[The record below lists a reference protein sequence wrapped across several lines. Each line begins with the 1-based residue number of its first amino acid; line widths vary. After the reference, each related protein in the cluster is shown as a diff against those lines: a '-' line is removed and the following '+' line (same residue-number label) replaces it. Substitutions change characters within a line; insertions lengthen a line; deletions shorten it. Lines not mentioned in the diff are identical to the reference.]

1 MGLLEYLSVSKG
13 PFFTFKDHFG
23 KEHTMRAKT
32 IHNYIME
39 QSQESDYEWIAP
51 ALELVKI
58 CKDERFPREYAVDIE
73 MAILTCFANIE
84 ARVNRGGD
92 KRVTKA
98 NDALAVQYCYD
109 ELGRLMSST
118 DDKKFKKTLNSV
130 RKRYLLEMISSA
142 VNTTTRGQYWRCKAF
157 RDLKEEVI
165 AKSFAKYSMLEEN
178 FNILDMYEEISEETE
193 SIFNEADKNGMFRA
207 EEREAM
213 LNIARIFES
222 ACEHPDADVRAM
234 FAKTNATF
242 KGDHKKQGGQ
252 EAPQSSSE
260 EDVLSK

>member
-1 MGLLEYLSVSKG
+1 MGLLEYLTVSKG
-13 PFFTFKDHFG
+13 PFFTFKDHFD
-23 KEHTMRAKT
+23 KEHTMRAAT
-32 IHNYIME
+32 IHKYIME

-58 CKDERFPREYAVDIE
+58 CKDERFPRKYAVDIE

-118 DDKKFKKTLNSV
+118 DDKNFKKTLNSV

-142 VNTTTRGQYWRCKAF
+142 VNTTTRGQYFKCKAF

-165 AKSFAKYSMLEEN
+165 AKSFAKYSMLEEQ
-178 FNILDMYEEISEETE
+178 FNILDMYEEISDETE
-193 SIFNEADKNGMFRA
+193 IIFSEANKNGMFRVD
-207 EEREAM
+207 ERDAM
-213 LNIARIFES
+213 FSIAKTLECRKES
-222 ACEHPDADVRAM
+222 KDADIR
-234 FAKTNATF
+234 N
-242 KGDHKKQGGQ
+242 
-252 EAPQSSSE
+252 SS
-260 EDVLSK
+260 L

>member
-23 KEHTMRAKT
+23 KEHTMRAAT

-51 ALELVKI
+51 AIELVKI

-73 MAILTCFANIE
+73 MAILNCFANIE

-92 KRVTKA
+92 KYVTKA

-118 DDKKFKKTLNSV
+118 DDKNVKKTLNSV
-130 RKRYLLEMISSA
+130 RTRYLLEMISSA
-142 VNTTTRGQYWRCKAF
+142 VNTTTRGQYFKCQAF

-178 FNILDMYEEISEETE
+178 FNILDMYEEISDETE
-193 SIFNEADKNGMFRA
+193 SIFDEADKNGMFRA
-207 EEREAM
+207 EER
-213 LNIARIFES
+213 
-222 ACEHPDADVRAM
+222 DAM
-234 FAKTNATF
+234 FNIVKALERSDESKDPDIRAAFGKKGATF
-242 KGDHKKQGGQ
+242 KGDHTKYDGQ
-252 EAPQSSSE
+252 NPQSSNE
-260 EDVLSK
+260 EDVMSE

>member
-13 PFFTFKDHFG
+13 PFFTFKDHFD
-23 KEHTMRAKT
+23 KEHTMRAAT
-32 IHNYIME
+32 IHKYIME

-58 CKDERFPREYAVDIE
+58 CKDERFPRKYAVDIE

-109 ELGRLMSST
+109 ELGRLMTST
-118 DDKKFKKTLNSV
+118 NDKDLKKALNSV
-130 RKRYLLEMISSA
+130 RTKYLLEMISSA
-142 VNTTTRGQYWRCKAF
+142 VNTTTRGQYFKCKAF

-165 AKSFAKYSMLEEN
+165 AKSFAKYSMLEEQ
-178 FNILDMYEEISEETE
+178 FNILDMYEEISDETE
-193 SIFNEADKNGMFRA
+193 IIFSEANKNDMFIVD
-207 EEREAM
+207 ER
-213 LNIARIFES
+213 
-222 ACEHPDADVRAM
+222 DAM
-234 FAKTNATF
+234 FSIAKTLECRKESKNA
-242 KGDHKKQGGQ
+242 DIRN
-252 EAPQSSSE
+252 SS
-260 EDVLSK
+260 L